1 MCGRTLRRSLM
12 VAFVAS
18 GPQNASQRR
27 HLVHRSR
34 TQPCGTSVARLQ
46 RRGALLMRSDGD
58 DEKKRSG
65 DLFVPVF
72 ALTAIIGYS
81 LIIAYDFFRTADLGG
96 FEWIGK

>member
-1 MCGRTLRRSLM
+1 VSL
-12 VAFVAS
+12 VVFVSEADS
-18 GPQNASQRR
+18 V
-27 HLVHRSR
+27 LHR
-34 TQPCGTSVARLQ
+34 
-46 RRGALLMRSDGD
+46 
-58 DEKKRSG
+58 KRSG